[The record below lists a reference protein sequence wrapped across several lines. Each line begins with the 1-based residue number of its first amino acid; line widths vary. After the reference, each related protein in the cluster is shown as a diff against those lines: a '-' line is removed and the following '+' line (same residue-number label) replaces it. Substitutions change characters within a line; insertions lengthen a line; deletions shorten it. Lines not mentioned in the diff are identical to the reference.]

1 MIPTR
6 LVANRTSASAACL
19 PMCSQAAALP
29 RAIGC
34 AHGIRCNTAC
44 FEQQYGLFRAAKRPV
59 SSSKTACP
67 GLPDRPFCKTL
78 NTKLLAQWGH
88 RLCRFTTEPAASGAR
103 WPPAGSA
110 AQSLAAHPSTGITMP
125 WRQSAPVY
133 SITSSSPL
141 SAPRALKASESI
153 SFSPGI
159 TTTGAI

>member
-1 MIPTR
+1 MTYVKPWRDSHAAGCKPHIGKRR
-6 LVANRTSASAACL
+6 LPAHVQPSSC
-19 PMCSQAAALP
+19 PPP
-29 RAIGC
+29 RHRLRA
-34 AHGIRCNTAC
+34 RDTLQN
-44 FEQQYGLFRAAKRPV
+44 GLFRAAKRPV

-67 GLPDRPFCKTL
+67 GVPDRPFCKTL

-159 TTTGAI
+159 TTTGAM

>member
-1 MIPTR
+1 MTYIKHWR
-6 LVANRTSASAACL
+6 D
-19 PMCSQAAALP
+19 SQAAGCKPHIGKRRLPAHVQPSSCPPPRHRLRARDAL
-29 RAIGC
+29 
-34 AHGIRCNTAC
+34 
-44 FEQQYGLFRAAKRPV
+44 QYSLFRTAKRPV
-59 SSSKTACP
+59 SNSKTACP

-88 RLCRFTTEPAASGAR
+88 RLCRFTTESAAG
-103 WPPAGSA
+103 GA

-159 TTTGAI
+159 TTTGAM